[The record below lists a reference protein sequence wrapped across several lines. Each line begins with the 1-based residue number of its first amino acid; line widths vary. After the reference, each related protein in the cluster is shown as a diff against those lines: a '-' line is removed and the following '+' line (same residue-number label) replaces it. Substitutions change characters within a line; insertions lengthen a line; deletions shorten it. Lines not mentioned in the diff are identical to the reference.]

1 MFGFPWRRTRR
12 GPYGFARVGAW
23 NTKVLGAVLAQ
34 QCYDARLAGPDIAL
48 PEEPEWIGLRGCL
61 CRQADLESAWLHHWC
76 GAIGMVP
83 FYHRKVW
90 EAAFVAQAVWEDGL
104 LSPGRRALGFAVG
117 QEAMP
122 SFLAARGMD
131 VLATD
136 LDPRDS
142 RAARWAAT
150 GQHGTAPTAP
160 SPGAT
165 PGIPP
170 GAPPGD
176 LLASLAFRPMDM
188 ARIPRDLHGR
198 FDLVWSMCA
207 LEHLGSIRA
216 GSDFILNAMRCLK
229 PGGLAVHTTEFDLDA
244 DGPPLARGGTV
255 LFQARDIEALQ
266 RCLNRAGHEMLPVDL
281 DPGAGL
287 LDQFVDQPPYG
298 EAADRWPLSRLA
310 ETPHLRVLVN
320 ERIAT
325 SIGLIIRAKR

>member
-1 MFGFPWRRTRR
+1 MFGLPWRRTRR

-23 NTKVLGAVLAQ
+23 NSKVLGAVLAR
-34 QCYDARLAGPDIAL
+34 QCYEAGLAGPGITL
-48 PEEPEWIGLRGCL
+48 PEEPEWVGLRGCL
-61 CRQADLESAWLHHWC
+61 CRQADLESPWLHHWC

-90 EAAFVAQAVWEDGL
+90 EAAFIAQAIWEAGL
-104 LSPGRRALGFAVG
+104 LAPGQRALGFAVG

-122 SFLAARGMD
+122 GFLATHGME

-136 LDPRDS
+136 LDPRDP

-150 GQHGTAPTAP
+150 GQHGATRAAAPA
-160 SPGAT
+160 G
-165 PGIPP
+165 
-170 GAPPGD
+170 
-176 LLASLAFRPMDM
+176 LAFRPVDM

-216 GSDFILNAMRCLK
+216 GGTFILNAMRCLK

-244 DGPPLARGGTV
+244 EGPPLARGGTV

-266 RCLNRAGHEMLPVDL
+266 RRLGRAGHEMLPVDL

-298 EAADRWPLSRLA
+298 EADRWPLSRPA
-310 ETPHLRVLVN
+310 ETPHLRVLVE